1 MNCKYC
7 GQALPDERTGRRVR
21 EYCNNAHKQAHYRKL
36 HQQDQNAAL
45 LTELAEL
52 RAKVEDQA
60 QTIEGLEQEVS
71 RLRERLDIE
80 RRFLEDKKPRYFK
93 SWLRKQ
99 PTSPLTEK
107 LLADQFVPDRG
118 PRSLY
123 QGHVRRLLPDEME
136 EFKDLWKLLLLQQA

>member
-52 RAKVEDQA
+52 RVKVEDQA

-80 RRFLEDKKPRYFK
+80 RRYLEDKEPRYFK
-93 SWLRKQ
+93 SWLKKQ
-99 PTSPLTEK
+99 PAGTLRDALLT
-107 LLADQFVPDRG
+107 DQLIPARG

-123 QGHVRRLLPDEME
+123 QGHVQRLLPDEME
-136 EFKDLWKLLLLQQA
+136 EFARLWKLLLLKP